1 MIKKMKKF
9 KTHEKIMKKSKK
21 NPKKSTLLWPYR
33 GQKTLSAGIH
43 NKKTRKTRKRPK
55 MAKNR
60 NLRPDPKKC
69 KKTSGSI
76 NGALVELPGPGHL
89 INTSNGTLLVFD
101 DFWADFGTPFWT
113 RFSRNWDAA
122 HHQLHE
128 SGTLLDPHNLK
139 TLKIHEIHE
148 IWDAAQKPQNPKIP
162 QIHRIWDAARKTPK
176 SMKKSNQ
183 IFFKKFKQKS
193 KKPYGKPASYLF
205 MNLGR
210 CSISLQ

>member
-1 MIKKMKKF
+1 MIKKWKKIR
-9 KTHEKIMKKSKK
+9 THEKIMKKIEK

-43 NKKTRKTRKRPK
+43 NKKTRKTRKRPR

-89 INTSNGTLLVFD
+89 INTSNGTLRK
-101 DFWADFGTPFWT
+101 WPIFGTPFFT
-113 RFSRNWDAA
+113 VFHHRF
-122 HHQLHE
+122 LK
-128 SGTLLDPHNLK
+128 SGTLLIIN
-139 TLKIHEIHE
+139 
-148 IWDAAQKPQNPKIP
+148 
-162 QIHRIWDAARKTPK
+162 
-176 SMKKSNQ
+176 
-183 IFFKKFKQKS
+183 
-193 KKPYGKPASYLF
+193 F

-210 CSISLQ
+210 CSIHKTQNP

>member
-1 MIKKMKKF
+1 MIKKWKKIR
-9 KTHEKIMKKSKK
+9 THEKIVKKSEK

-33 GQKTLSAGIH
+33 GSKIDDAGIH

-101 DFWADFGTPFWT
+101 EFLAPKWT
-113 RFSRNWDAA
+113 RF
-122 HHQLHE
+122 
-128 SGTLLDPHNLK
+128 
-139 TLKIHEIHE
+139 
-148 IWDAAQKPQNPKIP
+148 
-162 QIHRIWDAARKTPK
+162 
-176 SMKKSNQ
+176 
-183 IFFKKFKQKS
+183 
-193 KKPYGKPASYLF
+193 
-205 MNLGR
+205 
-210 CSISLQ
+210 